1 MIVSIIAA
9 VAANGVIGRGGDLP
23 WRLPDDLRF
32 FKRVTMGHHLVMGRK
47 TWASIG
53 RPLPGRTF
61 VVLSRDPAL
70 AIPGVRVVHDLTD
83 ALAVARAAGESEAF
97 VIGGAE
103 VFERAL
109 PLADR
114 LYLTRVHADVEGDV
128 RSPALAAA
136 LAPTAHAQAPAAH
149 APAAQ
154 DESPARGQSVGP
166 EWVEVAREEHAADD
180 RHAHAFSICTL
191 ERRAAPTPTATERPR

>member
-1 MIVSIIAA
+1 MRVSILVA
-9 VAANGVIGRGGDLP
+9 VAENGVIGRDGGLP
-23 WRLPDDLRF
+23 WRLPADLRF

-53 RPLPGRTF
+53 RPLPGRTM
-61 VVLSRDPAL
+61 VVLTRDPAL
-70 AIPGVRVVHDLTD
+70 AIPGARVVHELPE
-83 ALAVARAAGESEAF
+83 ALALARAAGDTEAF

-103 VFERAL
+103 LYALAL

-128 RSPALAAA
+128 RLPDYD
-136 LAPTAHAQAPAAH
+136 P
-149 APAAQ
+149 
-154 DESPARGQSVGP
+154 G

-180 RHAHAFSICTL
+180 DHAHAFALCTL
-191 ERRAAPTPTATERPR
+191 ERRPLGR